1 MKPDLD
7 AGSDAV
13 ASDIYSDISHVI
25 RVVVIGTSGAGKT
38 TFASDLAA
46 ALGLNHTELDQ
57 LHWGPDWKPEP
68 TEQFV
73 HGAAQ
78 AAAGQRWVMDGN
90 YSVVRDQLWPRATH
104 VVWLNYGRWTV
115 FSRVLWRTIRR
126 ATLGTRLFH
135 GNRESWRSAFF
146 SRDSILLWSWQ
157 TFAKNQRKYRDLRAS
172 GQFAQAQWL
181 EFRTPQQTRQWL
193 ESLRSAAGAKSG

>member
-1 MKPDLD
+1 MKSEL
-7 AGSDAV
+7 AEM
-13 ASDIYSDISHVI
+13 
-25 RVVVIGTSGAGKT
+25 RVVVVGTSGAGKT
-38 TFASDLAA
+38 TFANALVAA
-46 ALGLNHTELDQ
+46 MNLQHTELDQ
-57 LHWGPDWKPEP
+57 LHWGPGWTPAP

-73 HGAAQ
+73 RATAQ

-104 VVWLNYGRWTV
+104 IVWLNYGRGTV

-126 ATLGTRLFH
+126 AALGTQLFH

-146 SRDSILLWSWQ
+146 SKDSILLWSWQ
-157 TFAKNQRKYRDLRAS
+157 TFAKNQRKYSDLRAS

-181 EFRTPQQTRQWL
+181 EFHTPQQAERWL
-193 ESLRSAAGAKSG
+193 VSLRQR

>member
-1 MKPDLD
+1 MKPEL
-7 AGSDAV
+7 GGM
-13 ASDIYSDISHVI
+13 

-38 TFASDLAA
+38 TFADALAVA
-46 ALGLNHTELDQ
+46 MQLRHTELDQ
-57 LHWGPDWKPEP
+57 LHWGPDWKMAP

-73 HGAAQ
+73 CAAAQ

-104 VVWLNYGRWTV
+104 IVWLNYGRGKV

-126 ATLGTRLFH
+126 AALGTQLFH

-146 SRDSILLWSWQ
+146 SKDSILLWSWQ

-181 EFRTPQQTRQWL
+181 EFRTPQQAEQWL
-193 ESLRSAAGAKSG
+193 VSLRQG